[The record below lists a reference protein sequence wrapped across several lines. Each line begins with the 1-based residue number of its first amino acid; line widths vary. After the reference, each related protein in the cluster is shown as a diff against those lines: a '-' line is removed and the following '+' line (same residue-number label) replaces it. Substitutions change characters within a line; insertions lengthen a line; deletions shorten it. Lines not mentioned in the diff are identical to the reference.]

1 MTAQLRMRSVS
12 IIVLVVLLDRITK
25 LWIRKSVSLMD
36 VNPVISGFFNIVHT
50 ENPGAA
56 FGFLS
61 QSQGPWRSLLL
72 MGVSAIVLSVIAAML
87 WRPVRNGVAHSFLLH
102 TGLALVFGGALGN
115 AWDRLVSGT
124 VTDFLQFFVGGYEFP
139 SFNAADSAITVGAT
153 LLLLDLWK
161 TRNHEAPQP
170 TS

>member
-61 QSQGPWRSLLL
+61 QSQGPWRSLRNPDPKCRTQASDRIGLL
-72 MGVSAIVLSVIAAML
+72 PEAPRRVNPLFRSSIRVQ
-87 WRPVRNGVAHSFLLH
+87 PRNPCA
-102 TGLALVFGGALGN
+102 TE
-115 AWDRLVSGT
+115 
-124 VTDFLQFFVGGYEFP
+124 GGY
-139 SFNAADSAITVGAT
+139 
-153 LLLLDLWK
+153 
-161 TRNHEAPQP
+161 
-170 TS
+170 